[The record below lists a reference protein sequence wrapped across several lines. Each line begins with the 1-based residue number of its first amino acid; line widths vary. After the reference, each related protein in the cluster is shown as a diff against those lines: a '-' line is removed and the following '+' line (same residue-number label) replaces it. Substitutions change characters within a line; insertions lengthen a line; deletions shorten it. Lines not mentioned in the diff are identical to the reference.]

1 MKILVIGSGGREH
14 CLVWKI
20 AQSAKVEKV
29 YCAGGNAGIAQL
41 AEIIPSPVAP
51 DFFELINFAK
61 DQEIDLTVVGP
72 ENPLAEGIVDIFAG
86 EGLPIFGPLQE
97 AAQIESSKVFAKEL
111 MLEAGIPTGWAE
123 SFSSSHDA
131 ISYLGSLKPPYV
143 IKADGLAAGKGVAIA
158 HSFEEA
164 KAQVEANLERQV
176 FGEASRKILIEEFL
190 SGEEASLLAFIDGT
204 TVVPLVPS
212 QDHKPV
218 NDGDTGPNTGGMGA
232 YSPTP
237 LITRSLNSQIIKRII
252 APAVRELHKRGIAYK
267 GILYAGVIVTDDEP
281 KVLEF
286 NCRFG
291 DPETQAILP
300 RLQSDLAEVLLATVE
315 GRLYE
320 VALEWRQESAVCV
333 IAASGGYPGPY
344 EKGKP
349 IHGLEQIPQDGRAFV
364 FHAGTKVEE
373 GKIVTNGG
381 RVLGLTTLGA
391 TLREAI
397 ELNYELLRTIHFDK
411 MHYRTDIGH
420 KALRRLG
427 EL

>member
-1 MKILVIGSGGREH
+1 MNVLVIGSGGREH

-20 AQSAKVEKV
+20 AQSPQVEKI

-41 AEIIPSPVAP
+41 AEIIPPPVGP
-51 DFFELINFAK
+51 DFFALINFAK
-61 DQEIDLTVVGP
+61 KEAIDLTVVGP
-72 ENPLAEGIVDIFAG
+72 ENPLAEGIVDIFEG
-86 EGLPIFGPLQE
+86 EGLKIFGPSQQ
-97 AAQIESSKVFAKEL
+97 AAQIESSKAFAKEF

-123 SFSSSHDA
+123 IFTSSREA
-131 ISYLGSLKPPYV
+131 ISYLKSVQPPYV
-143 IKADGLAAGKGVAIA
+143 IKADGLAAGKGVTIVQ
-158 HSFEEA
+158 SFEEA

-190 SGEEASLLAFIDGT
+190 KGEEASLLAFTDGEAI
-204 TVVPLVPS
+204 VPMVPS

-218 NDGDTGPNTGGMGA
+218 FDGDTGPNTGGMGA

-237 LITRSLNSQIIKRII
+237 LITSALNYQFIHSILI
-252 APAVRELHKRGIAYK
+252 PAVRELRKRGIKYT
-267 GILYAGVIVTDDEP
+267 GVLYAGVIITEEGP

-291 DPETQAILP
+291 DPETQVILP
-300 RLQSDLAEVLLATVE
+300 RLQSDLVEVLLATIE

-320 VALEWRQESAVCV
+320 VALEWHANSAVCV
-333 IAASGGYPGPY
+333 IASSGGYPGPY

-349 IHGLEQIPQDGRAFV
+349 IHGLDKIPQEGRAFV

-373 GKIVTNGG
+373 GGIVTNGG

-391 TLREAI
+391 SLREAI
-397 ELNYELLRTIHFDK
+397 DRNYELIRTIQFDQ

-420 KALRRLG
+420 KALTRLG